1 MICGLWRKN
10 KTEIILLRNATRSSV
25 NLANLK
31 PYPSLENKFRITG
44 YKIRVSFAGSP
55 HKRLFI
61 R

>member
-1 MICGLWRKN
+1 M
-10 KTEIILLRNATRSSV
+10 EAV
-25 NLANLK
+25 NLAK
-31 PYPSLENKFRITG
+31 FKAYPSLENKPRITG